1 MRLIRLKI
9 VLLPAPLGPT
19 MAKISPFL
27 TPKVTPSTA
36 RMPPKEMEMSR
47 ASNSG
52 RSRAPSRGAGSDRAA
67 ELASITL
74 TARAPS

>member
-19 MAKISPFL
+19 MAKISPSL
-27 TPKVTPSTA
+27 TSKVTPSTA
-36 RMPPKEMEMSR
+36 RMPPNEIEMSR

-52 RSRAPSRGAGSDRAA
+52 LPAPSRAPATTAPR
-67 ELASITL
+67 LASITL
-74 TARAPS
+74 TAPAPS